1 MTTLVKCMSLLKVQV
16 IYFSGNF
23 KSFSFDEISTA
34 VDSEIMSIK
43 EKLIDGLTASFVIIQ
58 QNRLEVCDSETCVNR
73 CKEKTEG
80 EKAFAAA
87 AAANYVAAQ
96 INRQLSEMPAG
107 EDTEKSEANQPDGK
121 QSVCSPAGE
130 EMEREAAQVANL
142 IAETGKTEL
151 EREEAAN
158 QPDGKQSG
166 CSLSGEEMKRE
177 AAQVANLIAVTG
189 KTELEREEAANQPD
203 GKPRHNHIYVC
214 L

>member
-121 QSVCSPAGE
+121 QS
-130 EMEREAAQVANL
+130 
-142 IAETGKTEL
+142 
-151 EREEAAN
+151 
-158 QPDGKQSG
+158 G

>member
-23 KSFSFDEISTA
+23 NSFSFDEISTA

-130 EMEREAAQVANL
+130 EKEREAAQVANL

-166 CSLSGEEMKRE
+166 WFSGEEMKRE

>member
-1 MTTLVKCMSLLKVQV
+1 
-16 IYFSGNF
+16 
-23 KSFSFDEISTA
+23 
-34 VDSEIMSIK
+34 MSIK

-130 EMEREAAQVANL
+130 EKEREAAQVANL

-166 CSLSGEEMKRE
+166 WSLSGEEMKRE

>member
-1 MTTLVKCMSLLKVQV
+1 MSLLKVQV

-87 AAANYVAAQ
+87 AAANYVAAK

-130 EMEREAAQVANL
+130 EMEREAAQVANI

-166 CSLSGEEMKRE
+166 WFSGEEMKRE

>member
-87 AAANYVAAQ
+87 AAANYVAAK

-166 CSLSGEEMKRE
+166 WFSGEEMKRE

>member
-23 KSFSFDEISTA
+23 NSFSFDEISTA

-166 CSLSGEEMKRE
+166 WFSGEEMKRE

>member
-23 KSFSFDEISTA
+23 KSFLFDEISTA

-121 QSVCSPAGE
+121 QSVCSLSGE

-166 CSLSGEEMKRE
+166 WFSGEEMKRE

>member
-1 MTTLVKCMSLLKVQV
+1 MSLLKVQV

-87 AAANYVAAQ
+87 AAANYVAAK

-130 EMEREAAQVANL
+130 EKEREAAQVANL

-166 CSLSGEEMKRE
+166 WFSGEEMKRE

>member
-87 AAANYVAAQ
+87 ASANYVAAK

-130 EMEREAAQVANL
+130 EMEREAAQVANI

-166 CSLSGEEMKRE
+166 WFSGEEMKRE

>member
-16 IYFSGNF
+16 IYFSVNF
-23 KSFSFDEISTA
+23 KSFLFDEISTA

-87 AAANYVAAQ
+87 AAANYVAVQ

-130 EMEREAAQVANL
+130 EKEREAAQVANL
-142 IAETGKTEL
+142 IAVTGKTEL

-166 CSLSGEEMKRE
+166 WFSGEEMKRE

>member
-130 EMEREAAQVANL
+130 EKEREAAQVANL

-166 CSLSGEEMKRE
+166 WFSGEEMKRE

>member
-1 MTTLVKCMSLLKVQV
+1 
-16 IYFSGNF
+16 
-23 KSFSFDEISTA
+23 
-34 VDSEIMSIK
+34 MSIQ
-43 EKLIDGLTASFVIIQ
+43 EKLIDGLTASFARIQ
-58 QNRLEVCDSETCVNR
+58 QNRVEVCDSVTCVNR

-96 INRQLSEMPAG
+96 INRQLSEPAG
-107 EDTEKSEANQPDGK
+107 EDTGKSEANQPDGK
-121 QSVCSPAGE
+121 QSGFGTSGE
-130 EMEREAAQVANL
+130 EME
-142 IAETGKTEL
+142 
-151 EREEAAN
+151 
-158 QPDGKQSG
+158 
-166 CSLSGEEMKRE
+166 RE

>member
-1 MTTLVKCMSLLKVQV
+1 MSLLKVQV

-96 INRQLSEMPAG
+96 INRHLSEMPAG

-130 EMEREAAQVANL
+130 EKEREAAQVANL
-142 IAETGKTEL
+142 IAVTGKTEL

-166 CSLSGEEMKRE
+166 WFSGEEMKRE

>member
-1 MTTLVKCMSLLKVQV
+1 
-16 IYFSGNF
+16 
-23 KSFSFDEISTA
+23 
-34 VDSEIMSIK
+34 MSIK
-43 EKLIDGLTASFVIIQ
+43 EKLIDGLTASFARVQ

-96 INRQLSEMPAG
+96 INRQLSE
-107 EDTEKSEANQPDGK
+107 
-121 QSVCSPAGE
+121 PAGE
-130 EMEREAAQVANL
+130 EAVQVANL

-151 EREEAAN
+151 E
-158 QPDGKQSG
+158 G
-166 CSLSGEEMKRE
+166 
-177 AAQVANLIAVTG
+177 
-189 KTELEREEAANQPD
+189 EEAANQPD